1 VTDVASESESLE
13 AARDGILFILSA
25 PSGAGKTTISRRAI
39 AEIPGLAMS
48 ISCTTRRPRAGER
61 DGEDYHFLSA
71 EEFAR
76 RRDTGG
82 FAEWAKVHEA
92 EYGTPREPIDA
103 ALTGGSDLLLDVDVQ
118 GARQMKARYPQAVA
132 VFVLPPS
139 LAELERRLRARA
151 TDAEEV
157 IRGRLERARSE
168 LEERWAY
175 DYLLVNREVEASV
188 RRFAAIVEAERCR
201 TSRVRR

>member
-1 VTDVASESESLE
+1 
-13 AARDGILFILSA
+13 
-25 PSGAGKTTISRRAI
+25 
-39 AEIPGLAMS
+39 MS